1 MDNEF
6 FENLDKKD
14 FITYAKEA
22 IGQTPLEI
30 KLKKLDKNDKNYN
43 LIMTAKDF
51 DNNRCPDYWG
61 KIGDVLYGYNK
72 IRNKHQ

>member
-1 MDNEF
+1 
-6 FENLDKKD
+6 
-14 FITYAKEA
+14 
-22 IGQTPLEI
+22 
-30 KLKKLDKNDKNYN
+30 
-43 LIMTAKDF
+43 MTAEDF